1 MMQETVLQVFVVAL
15 GLLLCPR
22 DPGVEEWDEVITPG
36 LQTHEERLL
45 RGKEK
50 LDQVGDKMTQ
60 NGNQEP
66 HGYTNIYEQQ
76 NQFDRRLIENDGS
89 LDSDV
94 AVSEAPRGADHRLPK
109 DSVAKSAA
117 NLEDYN
123 SEPKTEDDVLA
134 NSFPK
139 ASGSPQGRSK
149 KSEKMEQKS
158 PAEAETAQK
167 ALAAG
172 ERDYLWYIWNT
183 FSIISMIR
191 FFRKYLRSFQ
201 LNQEV
206 SRTFPAEC
214 RVAGVQLPDAATLH
228 YFFDKC
234 VQISSE
240 KKCREGEFL
249 EGFANDLIEAMR
261 SICDNNGGMAIEDFQ
276 VVNTCDIVVHVTPPE
291 PYGFQCQLGN
301 NQVSGLLLDMQ
312 VCGQIKL
319 VEEKK
324 SQNGCPCQSSEEMV
338 CLLHCESEI
347 KTKTVNVWD
356 DLCSKNSPFLSKA
369 KVARWFQRTIKQ
381 AWAQISHKYEF
392 ELIIRHVEAP
402 GALVIRFRSGKKISF
417 NMNPVVKFNSEAHF
431 FITPWSSS
439 TLDIFWTLSLT
450 NYENCLLEYLSK
462 HLPENSCH
470 NQTLEIACFLHRRQ
484 MALTGSSALTDY
496 HFKMAL
502 MHLLLTKKSSEWN
515 PDFVAHRLQDLL
527 GYIEESLEKKLL
539 THVFIGNPLAQVIE
553 LPTEFTKNKPVNLFH
568 PFVLHNCIYQ
578 TAVAHFQEMLRNT
591 CMLIHEYVAQRT
603 NSTNSLK
610 KCMKN
615 GAKVTYPK

>member
-36 LQTHEERLL
+36 LQKHEARLL
-45 RGKEK
+45 RGGEK

-66 HGYTNIYEQQ
+66 HGYTVTYEQQ
-76 NQFDRRLIENDGS
+76 NQFDRSLIEKDES
-89 LDSDV
+89 DSD
-94 AVSEAPRGADHRLPK
+94 ATVSEEPRGADHRLPK
-109 DSVAKSAA
+109 KSVAKSST
-117 NLEDYN
+117 NLEDY
-123 SEPKTEDDVLA
+123 KTEQDVLA
-134 NSFPK
+134 NSFTK
-139 ASGSPQGRSK
+139 GSGSPQGRNK
-149 KSEKMEQKS
+149 KSEKLQQKS
-158 PAEAETAQK
+158 PAEAETAQN
-167 ALAAG
+167 APTAG

-191 FFRKYLRSFQ
+191 FLRKYLRTFQ
-201 LNQEV
+201 MDQEV
-206 SRTFPAEC
+206 SRIFPAER

-228 YFFDKC
+228 YFYDKC
-234 VQISSE
+234 VQISSD
-240 KKCREGEFL
+240 KKRREGEFL
-249 EGFANDLIEAMR
+249 EGFASDLLEATR
-261 SICDNNGGMAIEDFQ
+261 SICDNNGGMVIKDFQ
-276 VVNTCDIVVHVTPPE
+276 AVNTCNIVVHVTPPE
-291 PYGFQCQLGN
+291 PYSFQCRLGN
-301 NQVSGLLLDMQ
+301 NQVSGLLDMH

-347 KTKTVNVWD
+347 KSKTVDVWD

-392 ELIIRHVEAP
+392 ELIVRHIEAP

-417 NMNPVVKFNSEAHF
+417 NMNPVIKFNSEAHF
-431 FITPWSSS
+431 FITPWASS
-439 TLDIFWTLSLT
+439 TSDNFWTLSLT
-450 NYENCLLEYLSK
+450 NYEDRLLEYISK

-470 NQTLEIACFLHRRQ
+470 NQILEIACFIHKRQ
-484 MALTGSSALTDY
+484 MALTGSSALTDH

-515 PDFVAHRLQDLL
+515 PDFVTHRLQDLL
-527 GYIEESLEKKLL
+527 GFIEESLEKKLL
-539 THVFIGNPLAQVIE
+539 THVLIGNHLAQVIE
-553 LPTEFTKNKPVNLFH
+553 LPTELTKTKPVNLFH
-568 PFVLHNCIYQ
+568 PFVVHDCIYQ

-591 CMLIHEYVAQRT
+591 CMLILEYIAQHA
-603 NSTNSLK
+603 NGANSLR

>member
-1 MMQETVLQVFVVAL
+1 MQETVLQVFVVAL

-36 LQTHEERLL
+36 LQKHDERLL

-50 LDQVGDKMTQ
+50 LDQVDDKMTQ
-60 NGNQEP
+60 SGNQDP

-76 NQFDRRLIENDGS
+76 NQFDRRLIGKDGS
-89 LDSDV
+89 SDSDV
-94 AVSEAPRGADHRLPK
+94 TVSEEPRGADHRLPK
-109 DSVAKSAA
+109 QSVAKSAT
-117 NLEDYN
+117 NLEGDN
-123 SEPKTEDDVLA
+123 SEPKTELA
-134 NSFPK
+134 NGFTK
-139 ASGSPQGRSK
+139 DSGSPQGRNK

-158 PAEAETAQK
+158 PAEAETAQE
-167 ALAAG
+167 ALTAG

-191 FFRKYLRSFQ
+191 FLRKYPRTFQ
-201 LNQEV
+201 MNQEV

-214 RVAGVQLPDAATLH
+214 RVAGVQLPDAATLRC
-228 YFFDKC
+228 FFDKC

-240 KKCREGEFL
+240 KKRREGEFL
-249 EGFANDLIEAMR
+249 EGFASDLLEGMR
-261 SICDNNGGMAIEDFQ
+261 SICDNGGGMVIEDFQ
-276 VVNTCDIVVHVTPPE
+276 VVNTGDIVVHVTPPE
-291 PYGFQCQLGN
+291 PCSFQCQLAN
-301 NQVSGLLLDMQ
+301 NQVSGPLLDMH

-338 CLLHCESEI
+338 CLLHCESKS
-347 KTKTVNVWD
+347 KTKTVDVWEE
-356 DLCSKNSPFLSKA
+356 LCSKNSPFLSKA

-392 ELIIRHVEAP
+392 ELIVRHIEAP
-402 GALVIRFRSGKKISF
+402 GTLVIRFRSGKKISF
-417 NMNPVVKFNSEAHF
+417 NMNPVIKFNSEAHF
-431 FITPWSSS
+431 FITPWASS
-439 TLDIFWTLSLT
+439 TLDTFWTLSMT
-450 NYENCLLEYLSK
+450 NYEDCLLEYLSK

-470 NQTLEIACFLHRRQ
+470 NQTLEIACFIHRRQ
-484 MALTGSSALTDY
+484 IALTGSSALTDY

-502 MHLLLTKKSSEWN
+502 MHLLLTKKSEWN
-515 PDFVAHRLQDLL
+515 PDFVTHRLQDLL
-527 GYIEESLEKKLL
+527 GFIEKSLGKKLL
-539 THVFIGNPLAQVIE
+539 THVLIGNPLAQVIE
-553 LPTEFTKNKPVNLFH
+553 LPTEFTKTKPVNLFH
-568 PFVLHNCIYQ
+568 PFVVHNCIYQ

-591 CMLIHEYVAQRT
+591 RMLIHEYVAQRA
-603 NSTNSLK
+603 NSANSLK